1 MKIIITLILTL
12 LLGIGIFIIL
22 MEPGN
27 VVNFI
32 LYSMHNSLKIEIISE
47 NNFILFFDL
56 FLSILISSISF
67 FIIKRFINK

>member
-1 MKIIITLILTL
+1 MKRIITLILTL
-12 LLGIGIFIIL
+12 LLGIGIFIML

-32 LYSMHNSLKIEIISE
+32 PYSVHNSLKIEIISE